1 MIKAITKIKIGDV
14 VTITS
19 SKNPELKGL
28 TGKII
33 NIRTSPLYDFDKDT
47 IVYGVEF
54 EREIPKGHDASWNHS
69 MASLLAGIDCGK
81 KRQCY
86 NFTLEQF
93 EKVDIYKYAYCKF
106 KDNNLPY
113 VFLNDIA
120 GLRIDDT
127 VVVDTRYG
135 YSIATVSS
143 LTNDNDTKATKMI
156 VCKVDT
162 KAFEE
167 KRDAYIKKV
176 EDERARENK
185 KKLLI
190 DEMKEIF
197 ASNCEMTQFK
207 KMAKKSPEMAK
218 LIKIYEDVEN
228 GKWKPEDDLPF

>member
-1 MIKAITKIKIGDV
+1 MGKNENKFKVGDTVTV
-14 VTITS
+14 VS
-19 SKNPELKGL
+19 SINKNLNGL

-33 NIRTSPLYDFDKDT
+33 NIRKSPLFALDNNT
-47 IVYGVEF
+47 IIYGVEF
-54 EREIPKGHDASWNHS
+54 NSQIKNGHNASWEQS
-69 MASLLAGIDCGK
+69 MASLVDGCEYGQFS
-81 KRQCY
+81 RCY
-86 NFTLEQF
+86 NFTFEQL
-93 EKVDIYKYAYCKF
+93 EKVSTYKYAYCKF

-120 GLRIDDT
+120 GLNVGDI

-162 KAFEE
+162 KAFEK

-185 KKLLI
+185 KKSLI
-190 DEMKEIF
+190 DEMKEVF
-197 ASNCEMTQFK
+197 ASNCEMAQFK